1 MRIRQVLGA
10 LAIATALTVATTA
23 IATADTPAGE
33 ADLGSAGFTKAGTT
47 VTIPTL
53 APCLVD
59 STDSASSGPVVQP
72 GVTFGGG
79 STSCTRTVVDPNNDV
94 TSTTSTVKGQNFELS
109 ALVSVGGPRI
119 RITQY
124 QLTCTGTQGH
134 TSAGW
139 GFSGL
144 SGLPA
149 LPSPVPPNYAQTIS
163 RPNGT
168 LLATAVFNIV
178 NQPGDG
184 STNLTMLTITFAPG
198 SGISGSVTVGD
209 TACTPTP

>member
-1 MRIRQVLGA
+1 MRIRHALGA
-10 LAIATALTVATTA
+10 LLIATALTTATTA

-33 ADLGSAGFTKAGTT
+33 ADLGSASFAKAGLN
-47 VTIPTL
+47 VSIPTL
-53 APCLVD
+53 AACLVD
-59 STDSASSGPVVQP
+59 STSSASSGPVIQP

-79 STSCTRTVVDPNNDV
+79 TTSCTRTVVDPDNDI
-94 TSTTSTVKGQNFELS
+94 TSTTSTVKGQDFELS
-109 ALVSVGGPRI
+109 ALVSLGGPRI
-119 RITQY
+119 RIAQY

-134 TSAGW
+134 TSADW

-149 LPSPVPPNYAQTIS
+149 LPSPVPANYAQTIN
-163 RPNGT
+163 RADGT
-168 LLATAVFNIV
+168 VLATAVFNIV

-184 STNLTMLTITFAPG
+184 STSMTMMTITFAPD
-198 SGISGSVTVGD
+198 SGLSGSVTVGD